1 MQSSSETSQAD
12 AATERRAS
20 ELIVAASRFVRA
32 ASRHRGR
39 DRSPIVLR
47 TLSNLLASGPMRI
60 GDLAVA
66 EHITQPTMT
75 GVVKRMEIEGLVARE
90 SDPDDGRAWL
100 VAITPAGQEVLEG
113 FRVRAGERVEPA
125 LAHLTEEER
134 ATLWSAARIMG
145 KVTAEL
151 NSE

>member
-1 MQSSSETSQAD
+1 MQTQQETSRPSEE
-12 AATERRAS
+12 TERRAS

-32 ASRHRGR
+32 ASRHRGM

-47 TLSNLLASGPMRI
+47 TLSNLKASGPMRI

-100 VAITPAGQEVLEG
+100 MAITPAGLGVLEE
-113 FRVRAGERVEPA
+113 FRSRAAARVEPA
-125 LAHLTEEER
+125 LTHLSEEER
-134 ATLWSAARIMG
+134 SVLWSAARILT

-151 NSE
+151 DSE